1 MKFFG
6 QFRIFKL
13 SMKLP
18 PFSSQKLRLRKNV
31 LWNLTKRENSF
42 MDFEMP
48 KEAKH
53 EILSTL
59 YLSFRSNFSTPVKS
73 SFCVPLVVPKHVFDG
88 FAFGYLYYSYY
99 FVVVFSFIGNWTPLL
114 LLYVQNR
121 PSYSLYLQRSD
132 LICSCQYTKQ
142 QQNKKMMVSNIET
155 TLL

>member
-1 MKFFG
+1 
-6 QFRIFKL
+6 
-13 SMKLP
+13 
-18 PFSSQKLRLRKNV
+18 
-31 LWNLTKRENSF
+31 

-59 YLSFRSNFSTPVKS
+59 ACISRSDPIFRPLLNPV
-73 SFCVPLVVPKHVFDG
+73 FVFLVLVVVLVVPKHVFDG
-88 FAFGYLYYSYY
+88 LAFGYLYYSYY